1 MYADTSVPS
10 AVALRSFWVGLC
22 VAEEDRLHR
31 GSDDFKIGRFSAILT
46 ICPLFATSAT
56 RLLWIRDFGLIEIR
70 SSRPADVT
78 ELDIINNPAA
88 SRSRHWRR
96 RRPRALDDVDFA
108 AIHQLVGNAVSDP
121 IGLRQS
127 IVVAVLIGELEA
139 LGLVGSKFGLEGK
152 FWDFIDQANDNFGCS
167 DIRSSVSSSQAG

>member
-1 MYADTSVPS
+1 ILHCNDRRAHSRPFSSWAAIPPHLSRSVLPSLMYADTSVPS

-31 GSDDFKIGRFSAILT
+31 GSDDFKIGRFLAILT

-56 RLLWIRDFGLIEIR
+56 RLVWIRDFGLIEIR

-96 RRPRALDDVDFA
+96 PRPRALDDVDFA
-108 AIHQLVGNAVSDP
+108 AIHQFVGNA
-121 IGLRQS
+121 
-127 IVVAVLIGELEA
+127 
-139 LGLVGSKFGLEGK
+139 
-152 FWDFIDQANDNFGCS
+152 
-167 DIRSSVSSSQAG
+167 